1 MVKTMYAMRRL
12 SIFALF
18 LALLATSC
26 SYTDEQMDIKDN
38 GVNTLQRFVAR
49 IDNSHDTRITSSI
62 CSDGSIQML
71 WHADDKILVTDNLG
85 GRKLYNLI
93 EGEGTIEAVF
103 AIDDSFQGSPLAEDV
118 PLCAI
123 ASHSSGVFIQQSENE
138 IAYLHPKISKTQ
150 NHTDTHDSLRCV
162 MAAQSGQ
169 TDGETLSFDF
179 KLIAS
184 AARFDIKLED
194 GELIQK
200 ITMET
205 ESTSISGWSDID
217 WSTLIT
223 TPRESTSY
231 PTITL
236 YYANTPASPYAD
248 GWCTMYPIDWTTVE
262 GNVYYTITTN
272 KNIYKFCKKPT
283 KKFEAGFVYTFPLDI
298 TKFELVDS
306 EEELS
311 DGKYCKLYSEGTIS
325 VAQVRATDSTI
336 SIGWCCTHSN
346 IDYIGNIQPDSRA
359 DYSEEITKNYKV
371 ALYSDAK
378 CQNLVVSVNNIPG
391 SLFTDYLVPPRF
403 AFTGLK
409 PATTYYAKVFNNTDT
424 TESKAIEV
432 ATIASAEDKNAI
444 VTNNAKAG
452 DLIVFENF
460 AGLIY
465 GGELS
470 ARASG
475 ISRSDRGSLTE
486 IKPITGVINASSS
499 TDYLYVHAGTE
510 IGLFNTLKGIVDDF
524 GLQDWG
530 YIAPANSCICARAG
544 FIKLGTTGKRAAIC
558 TPELDAIPE
567 GKAATVRVKFRAAP
581 YGDYNKSSI
590 NRDERYLAVRALV
603 DPTCTN
609 YNVTYNTE
617 ACNTKF
623 VTLSSIDI
631 TVWEEC
637 EVTLTNVPSGGR
649 ISIGGGHEE
658 TVTNRFLLDD
668 IRVYVEEITD
678 YKTPT
683 VEDFTYLDPISGTVK
698 YNDGTPAAGVAV
710 SDGFSVV
717 QTDSE
722 GKYTISPHRD
732 CWYIYYSIPADCQ
745 VPINE
750 FGQPCFYTKFD
761 RSVSTYDFTLTKGT
775 KETEFTLFCLAD
787 PQCKDNNST
796 ATNGRN
802 GDRFKNESV
811 PAIKAHA
818 QTKTTPCYG
827 VTLGDIVYSEDSRN
841 NEAFMDDMRD
851 FMANTLIGMPIFQTM
866 GNHDYKFF
874 SSSKPIYADA
884 TSSTFDIRIQRAF
897 EDVFGPINYSWNRGD
912 AHIISMRN
920 MHWSNNTNA
929 SDSSYSLSFTTE
941 QVKWLRE
948 DLETVPKDKLI
959 IFCVHIPMLNQSA
972 ASAVTALLQQFPNCH
987 IMSGHTHYMR
997 NEPTRTAG
1005 IYEHV
1010 HAAVSGQ
1017 WWWSNINGDG
1027 VPNGFGVYEISGNKI
1042 VNGYYQGIN
1051 EGMNDRNYQIR
1062 LYRGDLKA
1070 GAENRSFNLQHGS
1083 DVIIAN
1089 VFNASPKWKVEIF
1102 ADGVSEGEMT
1112 FIKEKKY
1119 QYHNDYNKYSQFS
1132 QDIPNDSCQD
1142 WWAIGYHIGVIKRE
1156 SSGYYVNNFHM
1167 YKHTLTNKSATS
1179 IKVVA
1184 TDEYGNKYE
1193 QTKITGDYDYSEII
1207 YHVPSY

>member
-1 MVKTMYAMRRL
+1 MRRL
-12 SIFALF
+12 SIFVLL

-26 SYTDEQMDIKDN
+26 SYTDEQMDFKDN
-38 GVNTLQRFVAR
+38 TANTLQSFVAR

-62 CSDGSIQML
+62 GDDGSIQML

-85 GRKLYNLI
+85 GRKRYRLL
-93 EGEGTIEAVF
+93 EGAGTTEAVF
-103 AIDDSFQGSPLAEDV
+103 AIDESFQGSPLAEDV

-138 IAYLHPKISKTQ
+138 IAYLHPRISKTQ
-150 NHTDTHDSLRCV
+150 THTDTHESLRCV

-200 ITMET
+200 ITIET
-205 ESTSISGWSDID
+205 ESTPISGWSDID

-248 GWCTMYPIDWTTVE
+248 GWCTIYPIDWTTVE

-306 EEELS
+306 EEELT
-311 DGKYCKLYSEGTIS
+311 DGKYCKLFSENGVK

-336 SIGWCCTHSN
+336 SIGWCCATHN
-346 IDYIGNIQPDSRA
+346 IDYIGDIELYGAA
-359 DYSEEITKNYKV
+359 DYSTEMTKNYKV
-371 ALYSDAK
+371 ALYRDAE

-391 SLFTDYLVPPRF
+391 SLFTDNLVPPRF
-403 AFTGLK
+403 AFTGLT
-409 PATTYYAKVFNNTDT
+409 PATTYYAKVFNNTDS

-475 ISRSDRGSLTE
+475 VSRSDRGSLTE
-486 IKPITGVINASSS
+486 VAPVTGEINASDTGFMS
-499 TDYLYVHAGTE
+499 VNAGTE

-544 FIKLGTTGKRAAIC
+544 FIKLGTNGKRAAIC
-558 TPELDAIPE
+558 TPELNAIPA
-567 GKAATVRVKFRAAP
+567 GKAATVRVMFRAAP

-590 NRDERYLAVRALV
+590 NSDERYLAIRALV
-603 DPTCTN
+603 DPTCSS
-609 YNVTYNTE
+609 YNVTYTTE
-617 ACNTKF
+617 ACTPKYI
-623 VTLSSIDI
+623 TLSGTNI
-631 TVWEEC
+631 TMWEEC

-683 VEDFTYLDPISGTVK
+683 VEDFTYLDPVSGTVK

-722 GKYTISPHRD
+722 GKYTITPHRD

-745 VPINE
+745 VPINQY
-750 FGQPCFYTKFD
+750 GQPCFYTKFD

-775 KETEFTLFCLAD
+775 KETKFTLFCLAD
-787 PQCKDNNST
+787 PQCRKT
-796 ATNGRN
+796 YQNGQSQLD
-802 GDRFKNESV
+802 GDRFQNESV

-818 QTKTTPCYG
+818 QSKTTPCYG
-827 VTLGDIVYSEDSRN
+827 VTLGDIVYSEGSRN
-841 NEAFMDDMRD
+841 TESFMPNMRD
-851 FMANTLIGMPIFQTM
+851 YMANTKIGMPIFQTM

-874 SSSKPIYADA
+874 SSSSPIYADA

-920 MHWSNNTNA
+920 MHWSKNTDA

-948 DLETVPKDKLI
+948 DLATVPSDKLI
-959 IFCVHIPMLNQSA
+959 IFCVHVPMLNQSA
-972 ASAVTALLQQFPNCH
+972 TSAVTALLQQFPNCH

-1027 VPNGFGVYEISGNKI
+1027 CPNGFGVYEIDGNKI

-1062 LYRGDLKA
+1062 LHRGDLKS
-1070 GAENRSFNLQHGS
+1070 GTESRSFNLQHGS

-1089 VFNASPKWKVEIF
+1089 VFNASPNWKIEIF

-1119 QYHNDYNKYSQFS
+1119 TPGGTNSISTSYPVYV
-1132 QDIPNDSCQD
+1132 PNDSCQD
-1142 WWAIGYHIGVIKRE
+1142 WWAIGYHIGVIGR
-1156 SSGYYVNNFHM
+1156 SGTSGSYHTNCFHM
-1167 YKHTLTNKSATS
+1167 YKHTLTNKSATN

-1193 QTKITGDYDYSEII
+1193 QTKITGDYDYSEIV

>member
-1 MVKTMYAMRRL
+1 MRRL
-12 SIFALF
+12 SIFVLL

-26 SYTDEQMDIKDN
+26 SYTDEQMDFKEN
-38 GVNTLQRFVAR
+38 TANTLQSFVAR

-62 CSDGSIQML
+62 GDDGSIQML

-85 GRKLYNLI
+85 GRKRYRLL
-93 EGEGTIEAVF
+93 EGAGTTEAVF
-103 AIDDSFQGSPLAEDV
+103 AIDESYTGSPLAENV
-118 PLCAI
+118 PLYAI
-123 ASHSSGVFIQQSENE
+123 ATANCGVFIQPTDND
-138 IAYLHPKISKTQ
+138 IVYLHPNIRAKQT
-150 NHTDTHDSLRCV
+150 HTYENDNYRCV
-162 MAAQSGQ
+162 MAAKSEGG
-169 TDGETLSFDF
+169 GESLEFDF

-200 ITMET
+200 LLIET
-205 ESTSISGWSDID
+205 EPTPISGPSDID
-217 WSTLIT
+217 WKTFIT
-223 TPRESTSY
+223 TSNKLSTS
-231 PTITL
+231 TITL
-236 YYANTPASPYAD
+236 SYADTPASPYAD
-248 GWCTMYPIDWTTVE
+248 GWCTIYPIDWTTVE

-283 KKFEAGFVYTFPLDI
+283 KKFEPGFVYTFPLDI
-298 TKFELVDS
+298 SKFELVDS
-306 EEELS
+306 EEELT
-311 DGKYCKLYSEGTIS
+311 DGKYCKLFSENGVK

-336 SIGWCCTHSN
+336 SIGWCCTTHN
-346 IDYIGNIQPDSRA
+346 IDYIGDIELYGAA
-359 DYSEEITKNYKV
+359 DYSTEMTKNYKV
-371 ALYSDAK
+371 ALYSDSE

-391 SLFTDYLVPPRF
+391 SLFTDNLVPPRF
-403 AFTGLK
+403 AFTGLT
-409 PATTYYAKVFNNTDT
+409 PATTYYAKVFNNTDS

-452 DLIVFENF
+452 DLIIFENF

-475 ISRSDRGSLTE
+475 VSRSDRSTLTE
-486 IKPITGVINASSS
+486 VAPVTGEINASDTGFIS
-499 TDYLYVHAGTE
+499 VHAGTE

-544 FIKLGTTGKRAAIC
+544 FIKLGTNGKRAAIC
-558 TPELDAIPE
+558 TPELNAIPA
-567 GKAATVRVKFRAAP
+567 GKAATVRVMFRAAP

-590 NRDERYLAVRALV
+590 NSDERYLAIRALV
-603 DPTCTN
+603 DPTCSS
-609 YNVTYNTE
+609 YNVTYTTE
-617 ACNTKF
+617 ACTPKYI
-623 VTLSSIDI
+623 TLSGTNI
-631 TVWEEC
+631 TMWEEC

-683 VEDFTYLDPISGTVK
+683 VEDFTYLDPVSGTVK

-722 GKYTISPHRD
+722 GKYTITPHRD

-775 KETEFTLFCLAD
+775 KETKFTLFCLAD
-787 PQCKDNNST
+787 PQCRKTYQENQTKLD
-796 ATNGRN
+796 
-802 GDRFKNESV
+802 GDRFQNESV

-818 QTKTTPCYG
+818 QSKTTPCYG
-827 VTLGDIVYSEDSRN
+827 VTLGDIVYSEGSRN
-841 NEAFMDDMRD
+841 TESFMPNMRD
-851 FMANTLIGMPIFQTM
+851 YMANTKIGMPIFQTM

-874 SSSKPIYADA
+874 SSSSPIYADA

-920 MHWSNNTNA
+920 MHWSKNTDA

-948 DLETVPKDKLI
+948 DLATVPSDKLI
-959 IFCVHIPMLNQSA
+959 IFCVHVPMLNQSA
-972 ASAVTALLQQFPNCH
+972 TSAVTALLQQFPNCH

-1027 VPNGFGVYEISGNKI
+1027 CPNGFGVYEIDGNKI

-1070 GAENRSFNLQHGS
+1070 GTESRSFNLQHGS

-1089 VFNASPKWKVEIF
+1089 VFNASPNWKIEIF
-1102 ADGVSEGEMT
+1102 ADGVSEGDMV
-1112 FIKEKKY
+1112 FIPEKKY
-1119 QYHNDYNKYSQFS
+1119 TPEGTYPISTSYPVYV
-1132 QDIPNDSCQD
+1132 PNDSCQD
-1142 WWAIGYHIGVIKRE
+1142 WWAIGYHICVIGR
-1156 SSGYYVNNFHM
+1156 SGTSGSYHTNCFHM
-1167 YKHTLTNKSATS
+1167 YKHTLTNKSATN

-1193 QTKITGDYDYSEII
+1193 QTKITGDYDYSEIV

>member
-1 MVKTMYAMRRL
+1 MRRL
-12 SIFALF
+12 SIFVLL

-26 SYTDEQMDIKDN
+26 SYTDEQMDFKEN
-38 GVNTLQRFVAR
+38 TANTLQSFVAR

-62 CSDGSIQML
+62 GSDGSIQML
-71 WHADDKILVTDNLG
+71 WHADDKIIVTDNLG
-85 GRKLYNLI
+85 GRKRYNLI
-93 EGEGTIEAVF
+93 EGEGSIEAVF

-118 PLCAI
+118 PLYAI
-123 ASHSSGVFIQQSENE
+123 ASYSRGVFIQQSENE
-138 IAYLHPKISKTQ
+138 IAYLHPTISKTQ
-150 NHTDTHDSLRCV
+150 THTDTHESLRCV
-162 MAAQSGQ
+162 MAAKSEGG
-169 TDGETLSFDF
+169 GESLEFDF

-283 KKFEAGFVYTFPLDI
+283 KKFEPGFVYTFPLDI

-311 DGKYCKLYSEGTIS
+311 DGKYCKLFSENGVK

-336 SIGWCCTHSN
+336 SIGWCCTTHN
-346 IDYIGNIQPDSRA
+346 INYIGDIELYGAA
-359 DYSEEITKNYKV
+359 DYSTEMTKNYKV
-371 ALYSDAK
+371 ALYRDAE

-391 SLFTDYLVPPRF
+391 SLFTDNLVPPRF
-403 AFTGLK
+403 AFTGLT

-452 DLIVFENF
+452 DLIIFENF

-475 ISRSDRGSLTE
+475 VSRSDRGSLTE
-486 IKPITGVINASSS
+486 VAPVTGEINASDTGYMS
-499 TDYLYVHAGTE
+499 VHAGTE

-544 FIKLGTTGKRAAIC
+544 FIKLGTNGKRAAIC
-558 TPELDAIPE
+558 TPELNAIPA
-567 GKAATVRVKFRAAP
+567 GKAATVRVMFRAAP

-590 NRDERYLAVRALV
+590 NSDERYLAIRALV
-603 DPTCTN
+603 DPTCSS
-609 YNVTYNTE
+609 YNVTYTTE
-617 ACNTKF
+617 ACTPKYI
-623 VTLSSIDI
+623 TLSGTNI
-631 TVWEEC
+631 TMWEEC

-683 VEDFTYLDPISGTVK
+683 VEDFTYLDPVSGTVK

-722 GKYTISPHRD
+722 GKYTITPHRD

-745 VPINE
+745 VPINQY
-750 FGQPCFYTKFD
+750 GQPCFYTKFD

-775 KETEFTLFCLAD
+775 KETKFTLFCLAD
-787 PQCKDNNST
+787 PQCRKTYQANQTKLD
-796 ATNGRN
+796 
-802 GDRFKNESV
+802 GDRFQNESV

-818 QTKTTPCYG
+818 QSKTTPCYG
-827 VTLGDIVYSEDSRN
+827 VTLGDIVYSEGSRN
-841 NEAFMDDMRD
+841 TESFMPNMRD
-851 FMANTLIGMPIFQTM
+851 YMANTKIGMPIFQTM

-874 SSSKPIYADA
+874 SSSSPIYADA

-920 MHWSNNTNA
+920 MHWSKNTDA

-948 DLETVPKDKLI
+948 DLATVPSDKLI
-959 IFCVHIPMLNQSA
+959 IFCVHVPMLNQSA
-972 ASAVTALLQQFPNCH
+972 TSAVTALLQQFPNCH

-1027 VPNGFGVYEISGNKI
+1027 CPNGFGVYEIDGNKI

-1070 GAENRSFNLQHGS
+1070 GTENRSFNLQHGS
-1083 DVIIAN
+1083 DVILAN
-1089 VFNASPKWKVEIF
+1089 VFNASPNWKVEIF
-1102 ADGVSEGEMT
+1102 VDGISEGDME
-1112 FIKEKKY
+1112 FIPEKKY
-1119 QYHNDYNKYSQFS
+1119 QYHDNYDKNSVFS
-1132 QDIPNDSCQD
+1132 QDIPINSCQD

-1156 SSGYYVNNFHM
+1156 TSGYYVNNFHM

-1193 QTKITGDYDYSEII
+1193 QTKITGDYDYSETV